1 MSSAREVA
9 LARIAERDGKLKA
22 WCAVTDKN
30 APNSPTNIEFQNNSL
45 RDYTVGVKDIIDV
58 ANFPTRCGSAIFD
71 DAPRAIID
79 AACVA
84 LMRNAGAVIVGKT
97 VTTELATFVPSPT
110 RNPHNLEHT
119 PGGSSAG
126 SAAAVADEHVRI
138 AIGTQTAGSIIR
150 PAAYCGVFG
159 FKPSFDV
166 VPRIGVKV
174 QSESLD
180 TVGVFA
186 RSVDDCAA
194 WLSAMLNAEVKTKS
208 NHGPLKIAVITNL
221 LEHASADM
229 CDALKR
235 ASDALKTAGH
245 HVSEFSLPAPLD
257 EMHEHQ
263 RIIQNVE
270 SARAYTSERTTHAAK
285 LDPALAQTL
294 NENAKIPR
302 AQYVES
308 MRITET
314 ARRFADGLFRQYDA
328 WLMPSAPGAAPHG
341 LASTGDPLFNRLA
354 SILHTPAINI
364 PAFKDGNSMPLGL
377 QPGLQLIGARF
388 EDEKL
393 LQMAATIYASILP
406 KSN

>member
-1 MSSAREVA
+1 MASMPEMS
-9 LARIAERDGKLKA
+9 LARIAERDSKLKA
-22 WCAVTDKN
+22 WSAVSSKN
-30 APNSPTNIEFQNNSL
+30 ALNAAPDLVFKNNYL
-45 RDYTVGVKDIIDV
+45 RDFTVGVKDIIDV
-58 ANFPTRCGSAIFD
+58 AGFPTRCGSTVFD
-71 DAPRAIID
+71 DAPSTLID

-84 LMRNAGAVIVGKT
+84 LMRNAGATIVGKT

-110 RNPHNLEHT
+110 RNPHNLDHT

-138 AIGTQTAGSIIR
+138 AIGTQTAGSVIR

-186 RSVDDCAA
+186 RSLQDCAA
-194 WLSAMLNAEVKTKS
+194 WLSAMLNAEVKLHS
-208 NHGPLKIAVITNL
+208 NHGPLNIAVIQNL

-229 CDALKR
+229 RDALGQ
-235 ASDALKTAGH
+235 ASNVLKAAGH
-245 HVSEFSLPAPLD
+245 HVSELSLPAPLD
-257 EMHEHQ
+257 EIHEHQ
-263 RIIQNVE
+263 RIIQNYE
-270 SARAYTSERTTHAAK
+270 SARAYTAERTTHAAQ
-285 LDPALAQTL
+285 LDPTLAQTL

-302 AQYVES
+302 TQYLES
-308 MRITET
+308 IRVTET
-314 ARRFADGLFRQYDA
+314 ARRFADGLFRQHDA

-341 LASTGDPLFNRLA
+341 LTSTGDPLFNRLA
-354 SILHTPAINI
+354 SVLHTPAINI
-364 PAFKDGNSMPLGL
+364 PACKDGKGMPL
-377 QPGLQLIGARF
+377 GLQLIGARF

-393 LQMAATIYASILP
+393 LQMAATISTILLP
-406 KSN
+406 KN

>member
-1 MSSAREVA
+1 MISLLELALNRIEGRDDEVKAWRA
-9 LARIAERDGKLKA
+9 LAA
-22 WCAVTDKN
+22 KN
-30 APNSPTNIEFQNNSL
+30 APNASHILDIANRNLIHF
-45 RDYTVGVKDIIDV
+45 TVGVKDIIDV
-58 ANFPTRCGSAIFD
+58 AGFPTRCGSAIFD
-71 DAPRAIID
+71 NAPNALID

-138 AIGTQTAGSIIR
+138 AIGTQTAGSVIR

-194 WLSAMLNAEVKTKS
+194 WLSAMLAAEVKTSS

-229 CDALKR
+229 RDALGQ
-235 ASDALKTAGH
+235 ASDALKAAGH
-245 HVSEFSLPAPLD
+245 HVSELSLPAPLD

-263 RIIQNVE
+263 RIIQNYE
-270 SARAYTSERTTHAAK
+270 SARAYTAERTTHAAQ
-285 LDPALAQTL
+285 LDPTLAQTL

-302 AQYVES
+302 AQYLES
-308 MRITET
+308 IRVAET
-314 ARRFADGLFRQYDA
+314 ARRFADGLFRQHDA
-328 WLMPSAPGAAPHG
+328 WLLPSAPAAAPHG

-354 SILHTPAINI
+354 SVLHTPAINI
-364 PAFKDGNSMPLGL
+364 PAFKDGKGMPF
-377 QPGLQLIGARF
+377 GLQLIGARY

-393 LQMAATIYASILP
+393 LQMAATISTILLP
-406 KSN
+406 KN

>member
-1 MSSAREVA
+1 MSSALEVS
-9 LARIAERDGKLKA
+9 LARIAERDSKLNA
-22 WCAVTDKN
+22 WRAVTSKN
-30 APNSPTNIEFQNNSL
+30 ATNTAPALEFQNNYL
-45 RDYTVGVKDIIDV
+45 REFTVGVKDIIDV
-58 ANFPTRCGSAIFD
+58 AHFPTRCGSTVFD
-71 DAPRAIID
+71 DAPNALID

-84 LMRNAGAVIVGKT
+84 LMRNAGALIVGKT

-138 AIGTQTAGSIIR
+138 AIGTQTAGSVIR

-166 VPRIGVKV
+166 VPRTGVKV

-194 WLSAMLNAEVKTKS
+194 WLSAMLNINAELKS
-208 NHGPLKIAVITNL
+208 NRGPLKIGIIQNW

-229 CDALKR
+229 RATLGQ
-235 ASDALKTAGH
+235 ASDALKAAGH

-263 RIIQNVE
+263 RIIQNYE
-270 SARAYTSERTTHAAK
+270 SARAYTAERTTHAAK
-285 LDPALAQTL
+285 LDATLAQTL

-302 AQYVES
+302 AQYIES
-308 MRITET
+308 MRIAET

-328 WLMPSAPGAAPHG
+328 WLMPSAPSAAPHS

-354 SILHTPAINI
+354 SILHMPAINI
-364 PAFKDGNSMPLGL
+364 PVFKDGKGMPL
-377 QPGLQLIGARF
+377 GLQLIGARY

-393 LQMAATIYASILP
+393 LQMAVTVSANLVNARDAR
-406 KSN
+406 

>member
-1 MSSAREVA
+1 MPEIS

-22 WCAVTDKN
+22 WRAVTSIN
-30 APNSPTNIEFQNNSL
+30 ASNTPPLLEFQNNYL
-45 RDYTVGVKDIIDV
+45 REFTVGVKDIIDV
-58 ANFPTRCGSAIFD
+58 AGFLTRCGSAIFD
-71 DAPRAIID
+71 NTPNAIID

-138 AIGTQTAGSIIR
+138 AIGTQTAGSVIR
-150 PAAYCGVFG
+150 PASYCGVFG

-194 WLSAMLNAEVKTKS
+194 WLSAILNAKIELKS
-208 NHGPLKIAVITNL
+208 NHGPIKIAVIQNL
-221 LEHASADM
+221 LAHASIDM
-229 CDALKR
+229 RSALGQ
-235 ASDALKTAGH
+235 ASDALKAAGH
-245 HVSEFSLPAPLD
+245 HVSELNLPAPLD
-257 EMHEHQ
+257 QMHEHQ
-263 RIIQNVE
+263 RVIQNYE
-270 SARAYTSERTTHAAK
+270 SARAYTAERTTHAAQ
-285 LDPALAQTL
+285 LDATLAQTL

-302 AQYVES
+302 AQYLES
-308 MRITET
+308 IRVAET
-314 ARRFADGLFRQYDA
+314 ARRFADGLFRQHDA
-328 WLMPSAPGAAPHG
+328 WLMPSAPGAAPRG
-341 LASTGDPLFNRLA
+341 LTSTGDPLFNRLA
-354 SILHTPAINI
+354 SVLHTPAINI
-364 PAFKDGNSMPLGL
+364 PARKDGKGMPL
-377 QPGLQLIGARF
+377 GLQLIGARF

-393 LQMAATIYASILP
+393 LQMAATISTILLP
-406 KSN
+406 KN

>member
-1 MSSAREVA
+1 MLEMS
-9 LARIAERDGKLKA
+9 LARIAERDSKLKA
-22 WCAVTDKN
+22 WRAVTSKN
-30 APNSPTNIEFQNNSL
+30 APNAALALVFQNNYL
-45 RDYTVGVKDIIDV
+45 RDFTVGVKDIIDV
-58 ANFPTRCGSAIFD
+58 AGFATRCGSSVFD
-71 DAPRAIID
+71 DAPNALID

-84 LMRNAGAVIVGKT
+84 LMRNAGATIVGKT

-138 AIGTQTAGSIIR
+138 AIGTQTAGSVIR

-186 RSVDDCAA
+186 RSLQDCAA
-194 WLSAMLNAEVKTKS
+194 WLSAMLDAEVKINS
-208 NHGPLKIAVITNL
+208 NHGPLNIAVIQNL
-221 LEHASADM
+221 LEHASTDM
-229 CDALKR
+229 RDALGQ
-235 ASDALKTAGH
+235 ASDALKAAGH

-263 RIIQNVE
+263 RVIQNYE
-270 SARAYTSERTTHAAK
+270 SARAYTAERTTHAAQ
-285 LDPALAQTL
+285 LDPTLAQTL

-302 AQYVES
+302 TQYLES
-308 MRITET
+308 IRVTET
-314 ARRFADGLFRQYDA
+314 ARRFADGLFRQHDA
-328 WLMPSAPGAAPHG
+328 WLMPSAPSAAPHG
-341 LASTGDPLFNRLA
+341 LASTGDPQFNRLA

-364 PAFKDGNSMPLGL
+364 PACKDGKGMPL
-377 QPGLQLIGARF
+377 GLQLIGARY

-393 LQMAATIYASILP
+393 LQMAATISTILLP
-406 KSN
+406 KN

>member
-1 MSSAREVA
+1 MISLREIA
-9 LARIAERDGKLKA
+9 LNRIEDRDSKVKA
-22 WCAVTDKN
+22 WCALSAKN
-30 APNSPTNIEFQNNSL
+30 TSNASPIKDINNKIL
-45 RDYTVGVKDIIDV
+45 IHFTVGVKDIIDV
-58 ANFPTRCGSAIFD
+58 AGFPTRCGSAIFD
-71 DAPRAIID
+71 NAPNAFID

-84 LMRNAGAVIVGKT
+84 LMRNAGATIVGKT

-138 AIGTQTAGSIIR
+138 AVGTQTAGSVIR

-159 FKPSFDV
+159 FKPSFDL

-208 NHGPLKIAVITNL
+208 HHGPLKIAFIQNL

-229 CDALKR
+229 RNALTR
-235 ASDALKTAGH
+235 ASDALKAAGH
-245 HVSEFSLPAPLD
+245 HVSELNLPAPLD

-263 RIIQNVE
+263 RIIQNYE
-270 SARAYTSERTTHAAK
+270 SARAYTAERTTHVAK
-285 LDPALAQTL
+285 LDSTLAQTL
-294 NENAKIPR
+294 NENANIPR
-302 AQYVES
+302 AKYIDA
-308 MRITET
+308 MRTAET

-328 WLMPSAPGAAPHG
+328 WLMPSAPSAAPHG

-354 SILHTPAINI
+354 SVLHTPAINI
-364 PAFKDGNSMPLGL
+364 PAFKDGKGMPL
-377 QPGLQLIGARF
+377 GLQLIGARD

-393 LQMAATIYASILP
+393 LRTAATISAILSP
-406 KSN
+406 KN

>member
-1 MSSAREVA
+1 MSSTLEDS

-22 WCAVTDKN
+22 WCAVTGIN
-30 APNSPTNIEFQNNSL
+30 TLNSPTKLEFQNRFL
-45 RDYTVGVKDIIDV
+45 RDFTVGVKDIIGV
-58 ANFPTRCGSAIFD
+58 AGFPTRCGSAIFG
-71 DAPRAIID
+71 DAPNAIID

-84 LMRNAGAVIVGKT
+84 LMRNARAVIVGKT

-110 RNPHNLEHT
+110 RNPHNFEHT

-138 AIGTQTAGSIIR
+138 AIGTQTAGSVIR

-186 RSVDDCAA
+186 RSLQDCAA
-194 WLSAMLNAEVKTKS
+194 WLSAMLNAEVKTNS

-229 CDALKR
+229 RDALGQ
-235 ASDALKTAGH
+235 ASDALKAAGH
-245 HVSEFSLPAPLD
+245 HVPEFSLPAPLD

-263 RIIQNVE
+263 RVIQNYE
-270 SARAYTSERTTHAAK
+270 SARAYTAERTTHAAK
-285 LDPALAQTL
+285 LDPTLAQTL

-302 AQYVES
+302 AQYIDS
-308 MRITET
+308 MRVAET
-314 ARRFADGLFRQYDA
+314 ARRFADGLFRQHDA
-328 WLMPSAPGAAPHG
+328 WLMPSAPSAAPHG
-341 LASTGDPLFNRLA
+341 LVSTGDPLFNRLA
-354 SILHTPAINI
+354 SVLHTPAINI
-364 PAFKDGNSMPLGL
+364 PAFKDGKGMPL
-377 QPGLQLIGARF
+377 GLQLIGARF

-393 LQMAATIYASILP
+393 LQIAATISASVLP
-406 KSN
+406 KS

>member
-1 MSSAREVA
+1 MISLREIA
-9 LARIAERDGKLKA
+9 LNRIEDRDSKVKA
-22 WCAVTDKN
+22 WSALSAKN
-30 APNSPTNIEFQNNSL
+30 TSNASSIIDVNNKIL
-45 RDYTVGVKDIIDV
+45 IHFTVGVKDIIDV
-58 ANFPTRCGSAIFD
+58 AGFPTRCGSGIFD
-71 DAPRAIID
+71 NAPNAFID

-84 LMRNAGAVIVGKT
+84 LMRNAGATIVGKT

-138 AIGTQTAGSIIR
+138 AIGTQTAGSVIR

-186 RSVDDCAA
+186 RRVDDCAA
-194 WLSAMLNAEVKTKS
+194 WLSAMLNTEVKTNS

-229 CDALKR
+229 RDAITR

-245 HVSEFSLPAPLD
+245 HVSELNLPAPLD
-257 EMHEHQ
+257 EIHEHQ
-263 RIIQNVE
+263 CMIQNYE

-285 LDPALAQTL
+285 LDATLVQTL

-302 AQYVES
+302 AQYIES
-308 MRITET
+308 MRIAEK

-328 WLMPSAPGAAPHG
+328 WLMPSAPGAAPHS

-364 PAFKDGNSMPLGL
+364 PAFKDGKGMPL
-377 QPGLQLIGARF
+377 GLQLIGARY
-388 EDEKL
+388 EDEEL
-393 LQMAATIYASILP
+393 LQMTMVVSACLSSATAR
-406 KSN
+406 

>member
-1 MSSAREVA
+1 MASMLELS
-9 LARIAERDGKLKA
+9 LLRIAERDGKLNA
-22 WCAVTDKN
+22 WRAVPSIN
-30 APNSPTNIEFQNNSL
+30 ASNTAPVLGFQNNYL
-45 RDYTVGVKDIIDV
+45 HDFTVGVKDIIDV
-58 ANFPTRCGSAIFD
+58 AGFPTRCGSAVFD
-71 DAPRAIID
+71 NAPNALID

-84 LMRNAGAVIVGKT
+84 LMRSAGAVIIGKT

-110 RNPHNLEHT
+110 RNPHNPEHT

-138 AIGTQTAGSIIR
+138 AVGTQTAGSVIR

-180 TVGVFA
+180 TIGVFA

-194 WLSAMLNAEVKTKS
+194 WLSAMLNTHIELKS
-208 NHGPLKIAVITNL
+208 NHGPLNIGVVQNL

-229 CDALKR
+229 RNALAR
-235 ASDALKTAGH
+235 ATEQLKEAGH
-245 HVSEFSLPAPLD
+245 HVSKFSLPAPLD

-263 RIIQNVE
+263 RVIQNYE

-285 LDPALAQTL
+285 LDATLAQTL

-302 AQYVES
+302 AQYIES
-308 MRITET
+308 MRIAES

-328 WLMPSAPGAAPHG
+328 WLMPSAPSAAPRG
-341 LASTGDPLFNRLA
+341 LFRTGDPLFNRLA
-354 SILHTPAINI
+354 SALHTSAINI
-364 PAFKDGNSMPLGL
+364 PAFKDGEGMPL
-377 QPGLQLIGARF
+377 GLQLIGARY

-393 LQMAATIYASILP
+393 LQIAATISASLSP
-406 KSN
+406 NN

>member
-1 MSSAREVA
+1 MPSTLEDS

-22 WCAVTDKN
+22 WRAVTSKSALN
-30 APNSPTNIEFQNNSL
+30 APPALGFQNNYL
-45 RDYTVGVKDIIDV
+45 RDFTVGVKDIIDV
-58 ANFPTRCGSAIFD
+58 AGFSTRCGSAVFD
-71 DAPRAIID
+71 NAPNALVD

-138 AIGTQTAGSIIR
+138 GIGTQTAGSVIR

-194 WLSAMLNAEVKTKS
+194 WLSAMLNAEVKTNS
-208 NHGPLKIAVITNL
+208 NHGPLKIAVIANL

-229 CDALKR
+229 RDALGQ
-235 ASDALKTAGH
+235 ASDALKAAGH
-245 HVSEFSLPAPLD
+245 HVSELSLPAPLD

-263 RIIQNVE
+263 RVIQNYE
-270 SARAYTSERTTHAAK
+270 SARAYTAERTTHAAQ
-285 LDPALAQTL
+285 LDPTLAQTL

-302 AQYVES
+302 AQYLES
-308 MRITET
+308 IRVAET
-314 ARRFADGLFRQYDA
+314 ARCFADGLFRQHDA
-328 WLMPSAPGAAPHG
+328 WLMPSAPGAAPHS

-354 SILHTPAINI
+354 SVLHTPAINI
-364 PAFKDGNSMPLGL
+364 PAFKNGKGMPL
-377 QPGLQLIGARF
+377 GLQLIGARY

-393 LQMAATIYASILP
+393 LQMAATISTILLP
-406 KSN
+406 KN

>member
-1 MSSAREVA
+1 MASMLEMS
-9 LARIAERDGKLKA
+9 LARIAERDSKLTA
-22 WCAVTDKN
+22 WCAVTSKN
-30 APNSPTNIEFQNNSL
+30 ALNAATVLEFHNNYL
-45 RDYTVGVKDIIDV
+45 RDFTVGVKDIIDV
-58 ANFPTRCGSAIFD
+58 AGFPTRCGSAIFD
-71 DAPRAIID
+71 AAPNAIID

-97 VTTELATFVPSPT
+97 VTTELATFVPSLT

-138 AIGTQTAGSIIR
+138 AIGTQTAGSLIR

-186 RSVDDCAA
+186 RSVQDCAA
-194 WLSAMLNAEVKTKS
+194 WLSAMLNAEVNTNS
-208 NHGPLKIAVITNL
+208 NDGPLKIAVITNL
-221 LEHASADM
+221 IEHASADM
-229 CDALKR
+229 RDALGQ
-235 ASDALKTAGH
+235 ASDALKAAGH

-257 EMHEHQ
+257 QMHQHQ
-263 RIIQNVE
+263 RMIQNYE
-270 SARAYTSERTTHAAK
+270 SARAYAAERTTHASQ
-285 LDPALAQTL
+285 LDATLAQTL

-302 AQYVES
+302 AQYLES
-308 MRITET
+308 MRVAET

-328 WLMPSAPGAAPHG
+328 WLMPSAPGAAPLG

-354 SILHTPAINI
+354 SVLHTPAINI
-364 PAFKDGNSMPLGL
+364 PARKDGKGMPL
-377 QPGLQLIGARF
+377 GLQLIGARF

-393 LQMAATIYASILP
+393 LRMAATISASVLP
-406 KSN
+406 KN